1 MGLLALFGGVA
12 LFSTVEV
19 VTRLIGARVSP
30 WQLVFARFFV
40 TGLVLLALVGRNLP
54 DRLAALRP
62 RDYALFALNGLLGI
76 AVAISLF
83 QFAMLVFAKAASCAV
98 VFSANPIF
106 VMLLARFVNGEPWNR
121 VKLAA
126 VAAGA
131 VGVVF
136 FCLGI
141 RRLRPAIVQGP
152 GTDLR
157 FGLVVCLEH
166 LHFTPGDSPV
176 WRVYSHGIYRLVRQ
190 PDGAAA
196 GAVQPLADR
205 AGGLGNRVAAGF
217 VSGAGGNDFG
227 LRFVL
232 LRIASLHGV
241 PGVHDVFSETGLGFH
256 AGRPVAG
263 RADQS
268 FHGFRQP
275 VYSVRAGDNRHV
287 PRASGVKTAAANAGG
302 ERGNRLR
309 NFPNYRLA

>member
-106 VMLLARFVNGEPWNR
+106 VMLLARFVNDEPWNR

-136 FCLGI
+136 FAWESGAFDLQSFKALALISGSALLFALSICISRRVIHRYGVFILMGFTALFGSLMVLPLALFSLWQTGLAGWATAWPLVLFLALVGTTLAYGLYYYGLHHCTAFQASMTFFLKPVLASILAVLWLGEQI
-141 RRLRPAIVQGP
+141 NLFMVLGSLCI
-152 GTDLR
+152 LC
-157 FGLVVCLEH
+157 GLVITVT
-166 LHFTPGDSPV
+166 F
-176 WRVYSHGIYRLVRQ
+176 
-190 PDGAAA
+190 
-196 GAVQPLADR
+196 R
-205 AGGLGNRVAAGF
+205 A
-217 VSGAGGNDFG
+217 
-227 LRFVL
+227 
-232 LRIASLHGV
+232 
-241 PGVHDVFSETGLGFH
+241 
-256 AGRPVAG
+256 
-263 RADQS
+263 
-268 FHGFRQP
+268 
-275 VYSVRAGDNRHV
+275 
-287 PRASGVKTAAANAGG
+287 
-302 ERGNRLR
+302 
-309 NFPNYRLA
+309 RLA